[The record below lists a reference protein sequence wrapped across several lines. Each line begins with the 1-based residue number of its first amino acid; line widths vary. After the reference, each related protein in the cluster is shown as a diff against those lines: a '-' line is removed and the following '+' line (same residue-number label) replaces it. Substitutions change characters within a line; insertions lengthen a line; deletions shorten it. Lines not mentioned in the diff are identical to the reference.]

1 MMMRQEFT
9 LDPVEFATISQCR
22 HHWIIEAAEGPLSQ
36 GVCQNC
42 LEVKDFQNSIVEAE
56 RDY

>member
-1 MMMRQEFT
+1 MMVIQELT
-9 LDPVEFATISQCR
+9 LEPVEFSPIVQCR
-22 HHWIIEAAEGPLSQ
+22 LHWIIESAEGPLSQ

-42 LEVKDFQNSIVEAE
+42 HEFKEFQNSIVEAE

>member
-1 MMMRQEFT
+1 MMVRQELT
-9 LDPVEFATISQCR
+9 LEPVEFTAILQCR

-42 LEVKDFQNSIVEAE
+42 HQVKDFQNSLVEAE

>member
-1 MMMRQEFT
+1 MMVRQELT
-9 LDPVEFATISQCR
+9 LEPVEISADFQCR

-42 LEVKDFQNSIVEAE
+42 HEVKEFQNSIVEAE

>member
-1 MMMRQEFT
+1 MMVIQE
-9 LDPVEFATISQCR
+9 LNLEPVEFSTIVQCR
-22 HHWIIEAAEGPLSQ
+22 HHWIIESAEGPLSQ

-42 LEVKDFQNSIVEAE
+42 HEFKEFQNSIVEAE

>member
-1 MMMRQEFT
+1 MVRQEMT
-9 LDPVEFATISQCR
+9 LEPVEFSTIVQCR

-42 LEVKDFQNSIVEAE
+42 REVKDFQNSIVEAE

>member
-1 MMMRQEFT
+1 MMVRQEMT
-9 LDPVEFATISQCR
+9 LEPVEFSTIVQCR

-42 LEVKDFQNSIVEAE
+42 REVKDFQNSIVEAA

>member
-1 MMMRQEFT
+1 MMVRQEMT
-9 LDPVEFATISQCR
+9 LEPVEFSTIVQCR

-36 GVCQNC
+36 VVCQNC
-42 LEVKDFQNSIVEAE
+42 REVKDFQNSIVEAE

>member
-1 MMMRQEFT
+1 MMVRQEMT
-9 LDPVEFATISQCR
+9 LEPVEFSTIVQCR

-36 GVCQNC
+36 GVCQIC
-42 LEVKDFQNSIVEAE
+42 HEVKDFQNSIVDAD

>member
-1 MMMRQEFT
+1 MMVRQEMT
-9 LDPVEFATISQCR
+9 LELVEFSTIVQCR

-42 LEVKDFQNSIVEAE
+42 REVKDFQNSIVEAE

>member
-1 MMMRQEFT
+1 MMMSQELT
-9 LDPVEFATISQCR
+9 LEPVEFSTIVQCR

-36 GVCQNC
+36 GVCHIC
-42 LEVKDFQNSIVEAE
+42 HEVKDFQNSIVDAD

>member
-1 MMMRQEFT
+1 MMMSQELT
-9 LDPVEFATISQCR
+9 LEPVEFSTIVQCR
-22 HHWIIEAAEGPLSQ
+22 HHWLIEVAEGPSSQ

-42 LEVKDFQNSIVEAE
+42 HEVKDFQNSIVEAE

>member
-1 MMMRQEFT
+1 MMVRQEMT
-9 LDPVEFATISQCR
+9 LEPVEFSTSVQCR

-42 LEVKDFQNSIVEAE
+42 REVKDFQNSIVEAE

>member
-1 MMMRQEFT
+1 MMLRQEST
-9 LDPVEFATISQCR
+9 LEPVETATLSQCR

-42 LEVKDFQNSIVEAE
+42 REVKDFQNSIVESE

>member
-1 MMMRQEFT
+1 MMVRQE
-9 LDPVEFATISQCR
+9 LAVEPVEVAPMLQCR
-22 HHWIIEAAEGPLSQ
+22 HHWIIEPAEGPVSQ

-42 LEVKDFQNSIVEAE
+42 HEAREFLNSIVEAE

>member
-1 MMMRQEFT
+1 MMVRQEMT
-9 LDPVEFATISQCR
+9 LEPVGFSTIVQCR

-42 LEVKDFQNSIVEAE
+42 REVKDFHNSIVEAE